1 MVIANMEL
9 RNGRKNEKKMQET
22 GETGKLLIL
31 YIKSLDP
38 VLILNY
44 FFNSSFTVLCF
55 NRVET

>member
-1 MVIANMEL
+1 MEE
-9 RNGRKNEKKMQET
+9 RMKKKMQET

-44 FFNSSFTVLCF
+44 FFNCSFTVLCF